1 MLLLKTIRQLKRLI
15 IAVVGFT
22 VLAIGLAMIVLPGP
36 AFIVIPPSLAILA
49 TEFIWA
55 RNY

>member
-1 MLLLKTIRQLKRLI
+1 MLLLKTIRHLKRLI